1 MRRIAASTTVLLAT
15 AGTLLTGAG
24 AAQADVWHFVAHY
37 GTNWTACNDR
47 GSSDV
52 RNGYAGRYDC
62 RTVSTFPAKYD
73 LWES

>member
-1 MRRIAASTTVLLAT
+1 MRRLAAAVTVVLAT
-15 AGTLLTGAG
+15 AAALLTGAG

-52 RNGYAGRYDC
+52 RKGWAGAYDC
-62 RTVSTFPAKYD
+62 RTVATFPARYD
-73 LWES
+73 LWEA